1 MHFRVH
7 QRISAAFTIVL
18 LIGLA
23 VKIHGDEKLAQPSVL
38 PRLLNPELRVVNSN
52 ETGSGGDASQQLS
65 QRLLKHAVSGDETKA
80 WKILGDIA
88 DTEQSTGVRISTP
101 ATSAGV
107 AALHRELI
115 QLAADD
121 RYELLLK
128 WTMPDADHKSVRCFQ
143 VLTTDDSPPQEF
155 ARAMNERPAAR
166 SFSTPS
172 AAGMPGLFSSGW
184 LLMEA
189 ADEVGQLDALRRKLQ
204 TLKDSEIPGA
214 DLCLYLSEIKA
225 AVNTDAFLSSARERL
240 RTLKSNAG
248 IAIESEKVQA
258 ESLLPSLANRAV
270 VLEDYLL
277 AVVGLNHGELRVDAV
292 ESLIALEDLL
302 RTNGGDRLTRT
313 HVQRAALFGLTLP
326 VNLNV
331 DANFLKVTSDAAPK
345 HWISFGVDDG
355 TRWTLNNVA
364 APTRPVWISH
374 EEHLKHISGRDIDF
388 LCFRY
393 PLVGDFQFA
402 VDAQISGPDDMASGI
417 TANGLAIRISGYQSG
432 PLLTVTS
439 PDKRDQIEQPCP
451 FIVHQRAPQFHQL
464 SMMFEDGASTLLV
477 NNQRMWTEKRSE
489 LLPRNVRGGAETT
502 ENSVD
507 TSDAEAGS
515 SPWIGL
521 RSSAEYSP
529 MFRNLRITGSPRI
542 PRKLL
547 LSQEGL
553 RGWISSWYGESR
565 ESVWPLQNKQQANSN
580 AMPDWSISDG
590 IISRAPR
597 SENDTTSTRASRLHY
612 FRPLQDGESIS
623 YEFFQDESPAI
634 HPALGRMAFVIS
646 PGGVNQTWI
655 VDGQLEW
662 TGLAQDNSIANP
674 LARRGPRD
682 LPLNSNNWNKVMVAI
697 RDDVATISLND
708 TTIYQQKIDAVHSR
722 QFGFFAQPNV
732 QPIQIRNVVLTGDWP
747 ETIPEEILQNLVA
760 PATTPSNE
768 QSQALT
774 RALGDH
780 FLAEN
785 VDSVRR
791 HAKTLENEQ
800 RFQFLSEWV
809 LPSAQRNSY
818 RLNGHFSP
826 LSPAPPVAE
835 YTPEETRRLAEAEQS
850 GQGRILVGG
859 SLFSAAFDLI
869 QLARELNRLDELQ
882 KRVMQ
887 DELARSSQ
895 DLFDHAHRSRLA
907 MLILIAIA
915 QEQWETANSS
925 LLELGEIVR
934 SHPIRDPAERWPE
947 MLVFWESVRH
957 PETSANASEPLFQF
971 VFRDL
976 HGGSGTGSDLWDRQL
991 LALMGFRK
999 ISDGTNISAEDYY
1012 RTLPVKQW
1020 AAAEFDSALNRGP
1033 GMPGSRWMFENHGL
1047 SQLAGHENDFLY
1059 FQSPLRGDFNIDG
1072 LTTTFDWRECEMF
1085 FNGRWA
1091 GPAWG
1096 MTHYETGDHRRSYS
1110 KPTLSKKMSTEVG
1123 HWFHIRIESK
1133 DGTGR
1138 ILANG
1143 RELYSEELQTDH
1155 DPWIGARFWH
1165 RYHGGIRDVRITGTP
1180 EIPEKLN
1187 LLHDPELTGWASYY
1201 EQRNFSR
1208 LESWEFD
1215 GEQLMGMRVQTPGV
1229 SSSESL
1235 LRYHRPM
1242 LEDGTIEYEFYYAPN
1257 EQLVH
1262 PALDRLA
1269 FLLEPDG
1276 VKIHWCTD
1284 AAFDRTGLSPDNA
1297 FEEPQNRPTLNAL
1310 PFQVNEWN
1318 RVKLQLTGNEVQL
1331 FLNDEIVYRRKLE
1344 ASNMRRFGLFHFSE
1358 QTGVRV
1364 RHMTWKGEWPKELP
1378 GLKDQ
1383 ELADI
1388 EFIESLDQAK
1398 ETMQSQELE
1407 FSDRKPIPTDF
1418 RVSLDAS
1425 QGAISLFQP
1434 ESQGLQ
1440 AVQESKK
1447 QTGYQI
1453 QAIAAPQTLVGDFDV
1468 TAEYERLEIE
1478 SPVNKEEFSGINL
1491 TAKFDS
1497 APAVRVYFHARRS
1510 HSGLVFLDT
1519 MTEQPLDEGGSRW
1532 NVQGFGQET
1541 ASGKLRLAR
1550 RGKTLY
1556 FLFANGDS
1564 DQFRLY
1570 RTHEVSDSPVI
1581 GNSLELQTVTAA
1593 MGRTSTIWKSLT
1605 IHADQLK

>member
-1 MHFRVH
+1 MHFGFL
-7 QRISAAFTIVL
+7 SAIHVVFTIAL
-18 LIGLA
+18 LICLSTPLRC
-23 VKIHGDEKLAQPSVL
+23 DEKLAQPSAL
-38 PRLLNPELRVVNSN
+38 PRLLNLKPRAANPDDVTSGPE
-52 ETGSGGDASQQLS
+52 LS
-65 QRLLKHAVSGDETKA
+65 QRLLEVAVSGEDAEA
-80 WKILGDIA
+80 WQVLGNIA
-88 DTEQSTGVRISTP
+88 DLELSIGVRISTP
-101 ATSAGV
+101 ALSAGV
-107 AALHRELI
+107 TALHRKLI
-115 QLAADD
+115 QLSPDD

-128 WTMPDADHKSVRCFQ
+128 WTMPDTDHKSVRCFQ
-143 VLTTDDSPPQEF
+143 VLTTDDAPPQEF
-155 ARAMNERPAAR
+155 ARALNERPTPR

-172 AAGMPGLFSSGW
+172 VAGVPGLFSSGW

-189 ADEVGQLDALRRKLQ
+189 ADEVGQLDSLRRKLQ
-204 TLKDSEIPGA
+204 TLKDSGTPGA
-214 DLCLYLSEIKA
+214 ELGLSLSEIKA
-225 AVNTDAFLSSARERL
+225 TINADALLLSMRERL
-240 RTLKSNAG
+240 RTLRSNAET
-248 IAIESEKVQA
+248 AVKSEDAQA
-258 ESLLPSLANRAV
+258 DSSLPPLADRVV
-270 VLEDYLL
+270 VLEDYLF
-277 AVVGLNHGELRVDAV
+277 AVVSLNRADLRVDAID
-292 ESLIALEDLL
+292 SLIALEELL
-302 RTNGGDRLTRT
+302 RTSGGDRLTRT
-313 HVQRAALFGLTLP
+313 HVQRAVLQGLSFPAGETEAATSTAL
-326 VNLNV
+326 
-331 DANFLKVTSDAAPK
+331 ASDAAPK
-345 HWISFGVDDG
+345 HWISFSVDDG

-364 APTRPVWISH
+364 APTRPMWISH

-464 SMMFEDGASTLLV
+464 SMMFKDGESTFLV

-489 LLPRNVRGGAETT
+489 LLPRNGLVGAEPA
-502 ENSVD
+502 ENSVGI
-507 TSDAEAGS
+507 SDVDAGS

-529 MFRNLRITGSPRI
+529 LFRNLRIIGSPRI

-565 ESVWPLQNKQQANSN
+565 ESVWPTQNKQQSNSN
-580 AMPDWSISDG
+580 ATPDWSISEG
-590 IISRAPR
+590 VISRSPGP
-597 SENDTTSTRASRLHY
+597 ENDVASHRASRLYY
-612 FRPLQDGESIS
+612 FRPLQDGESIT
-623 YEFFQDESPAI
+623 YEFLQDESPAV

-655 VDGQLEW
+655 VDGQFEW
-662 TGLAQDNSIANP
+662 TSLGQDNTIASP

-682 LPLNSNNWNKVMVAI
+682 LPLISNNWNKVTVAL

-708 TTIYQQKIDAVHSR
+708 TEIYQQRIDALQSR

-732 QPIQIRNVVLTGDWP
+732 RPIQIRNVVLTGDWP

-760 PATTPSNE
+760 PDKTPSNE

-791 HAKTLENEQ
+791 YAKTLENEK

-835 YTPEETRRLAEAEQS
+835 YTPEETRRLAEAEHS
-850 GQGRILVGG
+850 GQRRILVGG

-887 DELARSSQ
+887 VEPATSSQ
-895 DLFDHAHRSRLA
+895 DPFDHAHRSRLA

-915 QEQWETANSS
+915 QEHWETANSS
-925 LLELGEIVR
+925 LLELGETVR

-999 ISDGTNISAEDYY
+999 ISDGTNISSDDYY
-1012 RTLPVKQW
+1012 RALPVKQW

-1059 FQSPLRGDFNIDG
+1059 YQSPLRGDFNIDC

-1110 KPTLSKKMSTEVG
+1110 KPALSKKMSTEVG
-1123 HWFHIRIESK
+1123 QWFHIRIESK

-1143 RELYSEELQTDH
+1143 RELYSEELQPDH

-1165 RYHGGIRDVRITGTP
+1165 RYHGGIRDVRITGSP
-1180 EIPEKLN
+1180 EIPETLN

-1208 LESWEFD
+1208 LEAWEFD
-1215 GEQLMGMRVQTPGV
+1215 GEQLTGMRVQTPGV

-1242 LEDGTIEYEFYYAPN
+1242 LEDGTIEYEFYYAPH
-1257 EQLVH
+1257 EHVVH

-1284 AAFDRTGLSPDNA
+1284 AAFDRTGLPPDNA
-1297 FEEPQNRPTLNAL
+1297 FDEPQNRPTQKAL
-1310 PFQVNEWN
+1310 PFLVNDWN
-1318 RVKLQLTGNEVQL
+1318 RVKLQLKGIEVQL
-1331 FLNDEIVYRRKLE
+1331 FLNDEIIYRRKLE
-1344 ASNMRRFGLFHFSE
+1344 ASNMRRFGLFHFSQ

-1364 RHMTWKGEWPKELP
+1364 RRMTWKGEWPRELP
-1378 GLKDQ
+1378 TLKDQ
-1383 ELADI
+1383 ELADT

-1398 ETMQSQELE
+1398 ETMQSRELD
-1407 FSDRKPIPTDF
+1407 FSDRKPIPADF
-1418 RVSLDAS
+1418 RASLDAS

-1447 QTGYQI
+1447 ETGYQI
-1453 QAIAAPQTLVGDFDV
+1453 QAIAAPQNLVGDFDV

-1478 SPVNKEEFSGINL
+1478 TPVNKEEFSGINL
-1491 TAKFDS
+1491 TAKFDTT
-1497 APAVRVYFHARRS
+1497 PAVRVYFHARRS

-1519 MTEQPLDEGGSRW
+1519 MTERPLDEGGSRW

-1570 RTHEVSDSPVI
+1570 RTHEVSDSPVM

-1605 IHADQLK
+1605 IHADRLE

>member
-1 MHFRVH
+1 MLHFGFLPATR
-7 QRISAAFTIVL
+7 AAFTIVL
-18 LIGLA
+18 LIGLS
-23 VKIHGDEKLAQPSVL
+23 VQLRGDEKQMQPSVL
-38 PRLLNPELRVVNSN
+38 PRVLNLKPRAVSLDEAA
-52 ETGSGGDASQQLS
+52 SGREASQQLS
-65 QRLLKHAVSGDETKA
+65 QRLLEVAVAGDETAA
-80 WKILGDIA
+80 WLVLGDIA
-88 DTEQSTGVRISTP
+88 DLEQSTGIRISTP
-101 ATSAGV
+101 ALSAGV
-107 AALHRELI
+107 AALHRKLI
-115 QLAADD
+115 QLSPDD
-121 RYELLLK
+121 RYEFLLK
-128 WTMPDADHKSVRCFQ
+128 WTMPDRDRKSVRCFQ

-155 ARAMNERPAAR
+155 ARALNERPTAR

-172 AAGMPGLFSSGW
+172 VAGMPGLFSSGW
-184 LLMEA
+184 LLIEA

-204 TLKDSEIPGA
+204 TLKDSGIPGA
-214 DLCLYLSEIKA
+214 ELCLSLSEIKGTI
-225 AVNTDAFLSSARERL
+225 NTDTFLSSARERL
-240 RTLKSNAG
+240 RTLRSNAG
-248 IAIESEKVQA
+248 IAVKSEKA
-258 ESLLPSLANRAV
+258 DASLPPLADRAV
-270 VLEDYLL
+270 VLEDYLY
-277 AVVGLNHGELRVDAV
+277 AVVSLNHADLRVDAV
-292 ESLIALEDLL
+292 ESLIALENLL

-313 HVQRAALFGLTLP
+313 HVQRAVLHGLTLP
-326 VNLNV
+326 SNQTV
-331 DANFLKVTSDAAPK
+331 DASSANVASDAAPK
-345 HWISFGVDDG
+345 HWIPFSVDDG

-364 APTRPVWISH
+364 APTQPVWISH

-393 PLVGDFQFA
+393 PLVGDFRFA

-464 SMMFEDGASTLLV
+464 SMTFKDGGSTLLV
-477 NNQRMWTEKRSE
+477 NNQRMWTENRSE
-489 LLPRNVRGGAETT
+489 LRPSNVLVGAEPAAS
-502 ENSVD
+502 SVSTND
-507 TSDAEAGS
+507 IEAGS

-521 RSSAEYSP
+521 RSSAEYTP

-553 RGWISSWYGESR
+553 RGWISASYGESR
-565 ESVWPLQNKQQANSN
+565 ESVWPTKNEQPAN
-580 AMPDWSISDG
+580 ATAIPDWSISDG
-590 IISRAPR
+590 VISRATRPK
-597 SENDTTSTRASRLHY
+597 NDTTSTPASRLYY
-612 FRPLQDGESIS
+612 FRPLQSGESIT
-623 YEFFQDESPAI
+623 YEFFQDESPAV

-646 PGGVNQTWI
+646 PDGVNQTWI
-655 VDGQLEW
+655 VDGQFEW
-662 TGLAQDNSIANP
+662 TGLVQDNTIANP

-682 LPLNSNNWNKVMVAI
+682 LPLINSNWNKVTVAF
-697 RDDVATISLND
+697 RDDAATISLND
-708 TTIYQQKIDAVHSR
+708 TEIYQQKIDALNSR
-722 QFGFFAQPNV
+722 QFGFFAQPND
-732 QPIQIRNVVLTGDWP
+732 QPIRIRNVVLTGDWP

-760 PATTPSNE
+760 PAKTPSNE
-768 QSQALT
+768 QSLALT
-774 RALGDH
+774 RAVGDH

-791 HAKTLENEQ
+791 YAKTLENEQ

-809 LPSAQRNSY
+809 LPNAQRNSY

-882 KRVMQ
+882 NRVMQ
-887 DELARSSQ
+887 NELATSSQ
-895 DLFDHAHRSRLA
+895 DPFDHARRSHLA

-999 ISDGTNISAEDYY
+999 ITDGTNISTDDYY
-1012 RTLPVKQW
+1012 RALPVKQW

-1059 FQSPLRGDFNIDG
+1059 FQSPLRGNFEIDC

-1110 KPTLSKKMSTEVG
+1110 KPALSKKMFTEVG
-1123 HWFHIRIESK
+1123 QWFHIRIESK

-1143 RELYSEELQTDH
+1143 RELYSEELQPDH

-1165 RYHGGIRDVRITGTP
+1165 RYHGGIRDVRITGNP
-1180 EIPEKLN
+1180 EIPESLN
-1187 LLHDPELTGWASYY
+1187 LLHDAELTGWASYY
-1201 EQRNFSR
+1201 EQQNFAR
-1208 LESWEFD
+1208 LESWESD
-1215 GEQLMGMRVQTPGV
+1215 GEQLMGMRVQAPGI

-1297 FEEPQNRPTLNAL
+1297 FEEPQNRPTQNAL

-1331 FLNDEIVYRRKLE
+1331 FLNDEIVYRRTLE
-1344 ASNMRRFGLFHFSE
+1344 ASNMRRFGLFHFPQ
-1358 QTGVRV
+1358 QTGARV
-1364 RHMTWKGEWPKELP
+1364 RNMTWKGEWPKELP
-1378 GLKDQ
+1378 ALKDQ

-1398 ETMQSQELE
+1398 ETMQSRELD
-1407 FSDRKPIPTDF
+1407 FTDRRPIPADF

-1425 QGAISLFQP
+1425 EGAISLFQP

-1447 QTGYQI
+1447 ETGYQI
-1453 QAIAAPQTLVGDFDV
+1453 QAIAAPESLIGDFDV
-1468 TAEYERLEIE
+1468 TATYERLEIE
-1478 SPVNKEEFSGINL
+1478 SPVNKDEFSGINL
-1491 TAKFDS
+1491 TAKFESD
-1497 APAVRVYFHARRS
+1497 PAVRVYFHARRS

-1570 RTHEVSDSPVI
+1570 RTHEVSDSAVM

-1593 MGRTSTIWKSLT
+1593 RGRTSTIWKSLT
-1605 IHADQLK
+1605 IHGDRME